1 MSSGASC
8 LCVEVCSE
16 EWASM
21 TLTANLDNRVKKI
34 TEYVWA
40 QTNVPVQDQVLLLG
54 SKTLKPQR
62 KLSSYGIDRQTTIH
76 LTLKVVKPS
85 DELSLFLVEIGDE
98 GQRHLLQ
105 VRRSSSV
112 AQVRQ
117 MIESKMAVV
126 PEKQTVVCNGKEL
139 EDGKTMGEYG
149 IKRGSL

>member
-1 MSSGASC
+1 MLGLLAFIV
-8 LCVEVCSE
+8 LVEVCSE

-76 LTLKVVKPS
+76 LTQKVVKPS
-85 DELSLFLVEIGDE
+85 DE
-98 GQRHLLQ
+98 
-105 VRRSSSV
+105 
-112 AQVRQ
+112 
-117 MIESKMAVV
+117 
-126 PEKQTVVCNGKEL
+126 
-139 EDGKTMGEYG
+139 
-149 IKRGSL
+149 